1 MKRCSSPI
9 DRNKCS
15 SLVPKLPSSPD
26 AVPETALRSKACPE
40 PSEDRVRQKPESTL
54 RLSPAE
60 WPPRRKTDTANN
72 SRHIIAVYSFL
83 VVFVQSLTCSSSVKP
98 LHLHI

>member
-1 MKRCSSPI
+1 MRGVVLEVVVFESGAQTAVVPRCGAR
-9 DRNKCS
+9 D
-15 SLVPKLPSSPD
+15 
-26 AVPETALRSKACPE
+26 CPE
-40 PSEDRVRQKPESTL
+40 VEGVSRTIRRSREAEARVD
-54 RLSPAE
+54 SPAK
-60 WPPRRKTDTANN
+60 PRRVAPRRKTDTANN

>member
-1 MKRCSSPI
+1 MVVFESCGQELVFESGAQTAVVPRCGAR
-9 DRNKCS
+9 D
-15 SLVPKLPSSPD
+15 
-26 AVPETALRSKACPE
+26 CPE
-40 PSEDRVRQKPESTL
+40 VEGVSRTIRRSREAEPESTL